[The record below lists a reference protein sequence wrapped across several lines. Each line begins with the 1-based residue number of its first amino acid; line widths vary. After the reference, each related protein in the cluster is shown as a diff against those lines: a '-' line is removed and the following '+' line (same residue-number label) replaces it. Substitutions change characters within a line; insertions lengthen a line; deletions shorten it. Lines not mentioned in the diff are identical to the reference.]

1 MIPRPLVS
9 LLLISLSLVSALLAP
24 ARALAQ
30 PAAVED
36 LIREGVEL
44 RKNGKDH
51 LALPLFQKAYD
62 LERSGRSAGQLGLA
76 EASLGYWMS
85 AERHLVE
92 SLSASRNPWVAR
104 NEAELRRT
112 LQGVQA
118 SIGEVEVTGTP
129 SGAEVTV
136 NGQVAG
142 RLPLARPV
150 RVPEGAVQVSLS
162 APGHRT
168 GSTSAL
174 VEGGKRSKLVV
185 ALERQDVSGPPA
197 VRPDPVPE
205 PSAETA
211 ETDEAPARRARSS
224 DGGAAW
230 VRPASWFTAAGAVAA
245 LAVGAY
251 GLTAQHSRVDKFDSY
266 MPDGG
271 TNRPCN
277 LQSVDKGGGQ
287 CPALLKRVESAER
300 LAVGGFVV
308 GGVLAAAAVVGFIY
322 SAGSDGGRES
332 QESRESDVAL
342 SLDPGNPAT
351 GAPFQVG
358 LSVRF

>member
-1 MIPRPLVS
+1 MTPRLLVS
-9 LLLISLSLVSALLAP
+9 LLLVSALLAP
-24 ARALAQ
+24 ARAVAQ

-36 LIREGVEL
+36 LIREGVEM

-51 LALPLFQKAYD
+51 LALPMFQKAYD

-85 AERHLVE
+85 AERHLIE

-168 GSTSAL
+168 GTTSAL
-174 VEGGKRSKLVV
+174 VEGGKRSRLVV
-185 ALERQDVSGPPA
+185 ALERQDVAGPPV
-197 VRPDPVPE
+197 VRPDPAPE
-205 PSAETA
+205 PPPAETA
-211 ETDEAPARRARSS
+211 ETDEAPARPARSS
-224 DGGAAW
+224 DGGGSW
-230 VRPASWFTAAGAVAA
+230 VRPASWFTAAGAVAG

-251 GLTAQHSRVDKFDSY
+251 GLSAQHSRVDKFDSY
-266 MPDGG
+266 MTPGT

-277 LQSVDKGGGQ
+277 LQSSNKGGGE

-300 LAVGGFVV
+300 LAVGGFVA

-322 SAGSDGGRES
+322 SASSDGGGGRES
-332 QESRESDVAL
+332 QESQDPDVAL

-351 GAPFQVG
+351 GAPFRVG

>member
-1 MIPRPLVS
+1 MTSPRLLVT
-9 LLLISLSLVSALLAP
+9 LVMLVASALSAP
-24 ARALAQ
+24 LRVAAQ

-85 AERHLVE
+85 SERHLIE

-118 SIGEVEVTGTP
+118 SIGEVEVTGAP

-150 RVPEGAVQVSLS
+150 RVPEGAVQVAVS

-174 VEGGKRSKLVV
+174 VEGGKRAKVV
-185 ALERQDVSGPPA
+185 LTLERQDTPGPPVA
-197 VRPDPVPE
+197 RTE
-205 PSAETA
+205 PAPGEVAAPAEQ
-211 ETDEAPARRARSS
+211 DEAPASPSRRRAGKSS
-224 DGGAAW
+224 W
-230 VRPASWFTAAGAVAA
+230 VRPASWFAAVGAAAA
-245 LAVGAY
+245 LGVGAY
-251 GLTAQHSRVDKFDSY
+251 GLKAQRDRVDKFDSW
-266 MPDGG
+266 MPANS

-277 LQSVDKGGGQ
+277 LQSADKGGDQ
-287 CPALLKRVESAER
+287 CRTLLKRVESAER
-300 LAVGGFVV
+300 LAVGGFVA
-308 GGVLAAAAVVGFIY
+308 GGVLAVAAVVGFIY
-322 SAGSDGGRES
+322 SAGDGDGDGDGHG
-332 QESRESDVAL
+332 RESDVAL
-342 SLDPGNPAT
+342 SVDPGNPAT
-351 GAPFQVG
+351 GAPFQLG